1 MFDFLDWGS
10 NMAITT
16 NELAGVNPFMGTGAG
31 ISFIIAALLGVY
43 MFIRVI
49 KKKENDVLVTLL
61 HFVAGAGVFAMMM
74 MQLVAGSA
82 SGDPMYPE
90 ESGSLPQ
97 ALLMS
102 AVMLA
107 LGGFIWRQRLRKNRS
122 VRLIYA
128 HVVFGLLTGAVL
140 WISIFQ
146 MYEMH

>member
-31 ISFIIAALLGVY
+31 ISFVLAALLGVY
-43 MFIRVI
+43 MLIRVI
-49 KKKENDVLVTLL
+49 KKKENDLLVTLF
-61 HFVAGAGVFAMMM
+61 HFVCGAGVFAMLM
-74 MQLVAGSA
+74 MQIVAGSA
-82 SGDPMYPE
+82 SGDPMHPD
-90 ESGSLPQ
+90 ESGLLPQ

-102 AVMLA
+102 VVMLA

-122 VRLIYA
+122 VKLIYT
-128 HVVFGLLTGAVL
+128 HVVAGLLTGVLL